1 MSAQVLPKPVR
12 EMTSEEFD
20 AYYGLDSAELDRI
33 ADEYEN
39 DMFPEGVHADYRPGR
54 PRVLGE
60 DTIMMSL
67 RVPRDLAEALSEC
80 ADELDISRSEYV
92 RRVLTM
98 TVASREMGKDVETC

>member
-1 MSAQVLPKPVR
+1 MSAQVLPKLVR

-20 AYYGLDSAELDRI
+20 AYYGLDTERYERL

-39 DMFPEGVHADYRPGR
+39 DTFPEGVHTDYRPGR
-54 PRVLGE
+54 PRMLGE

-67 RVPRDLAEALSEC
+67 RVPRGLAEALSEC

-98 TVASREMGKDVETC
+98 TVASREMGKDAETC